1 MAYNE
6 ILDSEVQPEA
16 PITSSLGFRFRD
28 NPLSIAAREV
38 GAPHMAPPRIVV
50 LEAGTS
56 GNWTVPD
63 DCYGIRVTC
72 VGGGGGATR
81 GPTSSI
87 GGAGAVVIANIL
99 DLTPGSTIAYSVGSG
114 GAGVDGGD
122 TTFGALSAGGGKE
135 AFSGNLDNGG
145 TASGGDINI
154 DGQDGRL
161 ISNIAFGGSTM
172 FGQGG
177 VANDGFED
185 GHGYGSGAA
194 AQGSGGVV
202 NVNGGPGV
210 IIIEY

>member
-28 NPLSIAAREV
+28 NPLSVAAREV

-50 LEAGTS
+50 LAAGTS

-81 GPTSSI
+81 STVQSTV
-87 GGAGAVVIANIL
+87 GGAAGVAIATLL
-99 DLTPGSTIAYSVGSG
+99 DLTPGSTIAYSVGAGGASFVSG
-114 GAGVDGGD
+114 GN
-122 TTFGALSAGGGKE
+122 TTFGSITAAGGSEGTSIG
-135 AFSGNLDNGG
+135 AGG
-145 TASGGDINI
+145 TASGGDINL
-154 DGQDGRL
+154 DGEDGYYV
-161 ISNIAFGGSTM
+161 NGFGFGGSTM
-172 FGQGG
+172 FGRGG
-177 VANDGFED
+177 KAQKP
-185 GHGYGSGAA
+185 GHGYGAGAA
-194 AQGSGGVV
+194 AAGSGSLLKLK
-202 NVNGGPGV
+202 GGDGV